1 MEKRKEYSEDDSF
14 DESKTAAEYGND
26 PKNASSDNSGN
37 RSFGKTTGSGYSE
50 AERNAQDGTNADNG
64 SRYLV
69 DKYNINDQAYSD
81 SSLDDFVK
89 TTSGFRHADDV
100 NPDTNF
106 NENPGGVSQA
116 D

>member
-1 MEKRKEYSEDDSF
+1 MEKRREYSEGDSL
-14 DESKTAAEYGND
+14 DENKTAAEYGNT
-26 PKNASSDNSGN
+26 PKRASTDNPGN
-37 RSFGKTTGSGYSE
+37 QSFGKTTGSGYSE
-50 AERNAQDGTNADNG
+50 AERNVQDGTNSDNG
-64 SRYLV
+64 SQFLV

-89 TTSGFRHADDV
+89 TTSGFRHAEDV

-106 NENPGGVSQA
+106 NENPGGISNA